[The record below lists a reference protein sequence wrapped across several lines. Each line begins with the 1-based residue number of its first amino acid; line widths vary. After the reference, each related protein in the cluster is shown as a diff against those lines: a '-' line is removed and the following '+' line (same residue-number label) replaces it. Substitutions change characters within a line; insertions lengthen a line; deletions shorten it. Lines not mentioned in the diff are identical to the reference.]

1 MSTSVQTSVDDP
13 VRMDRFARR
22 ARAAYGSRFWLLI
35 SAVVSWISFV
45 MGPDVEGFIAGV
57 LLTGMTVVEFRVRA
71 FFLAGDDRAPIWGW
85 WNQCL
90 FAVLFV
96 IYGGYHGTYVTIT
109 PSIQRMLDFVVGVY
123 GLDEADVQPLLTA
136 YISFCYYAI
145 AVVGGAAQ
153 FWLAC
158 YYRLARR

>member
-1 MSTSVQTSVDDP
+1 MSTSLQTPADDP
-13 VRMDRFARR
+13 VRQTRFARR
-22 ARAAYGSRFWLLI
+22 ARSAYWSRVWLLL
-35 SAVVSWISFV
+35 SAIVSWISFV
-45 MGPDVEGFIAGV
+45 MGPDIEGFIAGV
-57 LLTGMTVVEFRVRA
+57 LLTGMTVVEYRVRA
-71 FFLAGDDRAPIWGW
+71 FFLAGDDRGPIWGW

-96 IYGGYHGTYVTIT
+96 IYGGYHGTCVTIT
-109 PSIQRMLDFVVGVY
+109 PSTQKMVDFIVGLY
-123 GLDEADVQPLLTA
+123 GLEEADVQPLIIA
-136 YISFCYYAI
+136 YVSFCYYTI

>member
-90 FAVLFV
+90 FAVLFDV
-96 IYGGYHGTYVTIT
+96 KK
-109 PSIQRMLDFVVGVY
+109 VVDALSV
-123 GLDEADVQPLLTA
+123 EHERR
-136 YISFCYYAI
+136 SFEVAHKH
-145 AVVGGAAQ
+145 
-153 FWLAC
+153 
-158 YYRLARR
+158 